1 MIFHEL
7 DTVALT
13 HDLSEYGLKA
23 GAEAVVLL
31 THDWAT
37 PQGLT
42 LEFFAGD
49 HPWSPD
55 SGEEYPSVTVSL
67 PADRV
72 RLVERHVPHDER
84 RMRADQIHPA
94 TEGDPRAVPSPRPS

>member
-1 MIFHEL
+1 MFHEL

-23 GAEAVVLL
+23 GAEGVVLL

-42 LEFFAGD
+42 LEFFVGD
-49 HPWSPD
+49 HPWSPE
-55 SGEEYPSVTVSL
+55 SGEDYPSVTISL
-67 PADRV
+67 PADQV
-72 RLVERHVPHDER
+72 RLVKRHETRQEGQVSAE
-84 RMRADQIHPA
+84 QIH
-94 TEGDPRAVPSPRPS
+94 GSIR